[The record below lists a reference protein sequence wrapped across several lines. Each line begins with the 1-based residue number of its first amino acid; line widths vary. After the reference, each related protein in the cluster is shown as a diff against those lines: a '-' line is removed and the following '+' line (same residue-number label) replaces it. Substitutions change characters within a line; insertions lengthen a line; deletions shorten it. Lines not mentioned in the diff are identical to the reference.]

1 MIFALTPIMEGWMDS
16 KSSTGRGSLG
26 IMRKSILATIF
37 LALTLSGSATAQSEK
52 ANPSQQ
58 QSVRQ
63 ERQKLWKQFHAAKTA
78 QQRKAILGKIIQLSY
93 KAKVRPKR
101 PSQTKPPVRQTGS
114 SEEESTPS
122 TSENRANT
130 SSPPRLSTQLET
142 LAKDLYY
149 ISESDYPY
157 KKFHRAMKPQT
168 PLTAENFRKLMRLDE
183 SVEIRVEPA
192 SSFFSDPPI
201 FEESEKAR
209 YAKIE
214 AFMKANLTDIQVI
227 NVGGE
232 DVVEGEVY
240 IIGRAAD
247 GSLVGLKT
255 KRIWT

>member
-1 MIFALTPIMEGWMDS
+1 MRR
-16 KSSTGRGSLG
+16 ST
-26 IMRKSILATIF
+26 LATIF
-37 LALTLSGSATAQSEK
+37 LAFTLSGFANAQSEK
-52 ANPSQQ
+52 NDSPQQ
-58 QSVRQ
+58 QSIRQ
-63 ERQKLWKQFHAAKTA
+63 ERQKLWKQFHSAKNPK
-78 QQRKAILGKIIQLSY
+78 QRKAILGKLIQLSY

-101 PSQTKPPVRQTGS
+101 PSQALPPVRETDGS
-114 SEEESTPS
+114 GQESSPS
-122 TSENRANT
+122 TSENRTNT
-130 SSPPRLSTQLET
+130 SSAPQLSTQLET

-168 PLTAENFRKLMRLDE
+168 PLTAENFRKLMHLDE
-183 SVEIRVEPA
+183 SVEIRAEPA

-201 FEESEKAR
+201 FEEAEKAR

-214 AFMKANLTDIQVI
+214 AFMKFNLTDIQII